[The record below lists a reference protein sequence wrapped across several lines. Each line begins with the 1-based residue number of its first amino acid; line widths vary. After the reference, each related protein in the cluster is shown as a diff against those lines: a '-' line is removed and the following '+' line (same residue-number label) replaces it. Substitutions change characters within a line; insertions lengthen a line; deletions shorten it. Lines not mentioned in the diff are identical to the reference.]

1 MAGRAPVARQL
12 RGRLPDRERLR
23 RLVGHKFL
31 QAVVLIL
38 AAYLLYRYAIRPP
51 IPQSLLNL
59 YMLITLLAVLLY
71 ISSDEGW
78 WREFRQPLRALVL
91 EQEDRRLVGLR
102 WAVVLALPLVAGWVS
117 WGRAS
122 PRVQP
127 PAELRAIHPA
137 PPNEIQFRDRRLR
150 IQGLENPL
158 RAGGV
163 TPEELEHGKTVYSQN
178 CVYCH
183 GDALDGNGHFADAF
197 NPRPAD
203 FRDTGTIAQ
212 LQESYVFWRIAKGG
226 PGLPKESA
234 PWNSAM
240 PAWEDRLSEED
251 IWSVIL
257 WIYHGAGVSPRTR
270 E

>member
-1 MAGRAPVARQL
+1 MSGLVSRSRREIARLWPQ
-12 RGRLPDRERLR
+12 GELR
-23 RLVGHKFL
+23 RLVGHKFV
-31 QAVVLIL
+31 QAALLVL
-38 AAYLLYRYAIRPP
+38 AAYAIYRYAIRPP

-59 YMLITLLAVLLY
+59 YMLISLFAILLY
-71 ISSDEGW
+71 ISSDERW
-78 WREFRQPLRALVL
+78 WREFQQPIRILIL
-91 EQEDRRLVGLR
+91 EREDRRVVGLR
-102 WAVVLALPLVAGWVS
+102 WLVALLVPLLAGWMA
-117 WGRAS
+117 WGRVN

-137 PPNEIQFRDRRLR
+137 PPGRIDFRGSTIV

-158 RAGGV
+158 RADGV
-163 TPEELEHGKTVYSQN
+163 QPEELEHGKVIYYQN

-183 GDALDGNGHFADAF
+183 GDALDGDGHLADAF
-197 NPRPAD
+197 NPRPAS

-257 WIYHGAGVSPRTR
+257 WIYHGAGVQPRTW